1 MNTIDWVKFVLKEV
15 MWDKSLR
22 YSNFVKVASIQN
34 YEPQDFLSYN
44 MQVNNGKQ

>member
-22 YSNFVKVASIQN
+22 YFNFVKVASIQN
-34 YEPQDFLSYN
+34 YF
-44 MQVNNGKQ
+44 KQNHRIFFHIIYK